1 MQLFMTDANTNNGMP
16 LTPSQGSIPLVPALK
31 QAIALPQSICTDFA
45 LQGRP
50 ATPRGL
56 LSLNAPPLAQY
67 INAQG
72 YCFAW
77 GHILERRCD
86 NHVDWDFCLET
97 LLERYHQRH
106 LLLADLQ
113 HAAFKALEASL
124 PDRVGYDREAA
135 ATYRQGWRLFQ
146 GTVVSAFTLRC
157 HFSREAEARDWLST
171 EFLPLL
177 LPGLLYQ
184 VQEAIA

>member
-1 MQLFMTDANTNNGMP
+1 MQLVMTDTNNYNGR
-16 LTPSQGSIPLVPALK
+16 TPTHSQGSIALDSNQK
-31 QAIALPQSICTDFA
+31 QAIALPQSICTDYA

-56 LSLNAPPLAQY
+56 MPLNAPPLAQY

-86 NHVDWDFCLET
+86 NHIDWDFCLEA
-97 LLERYHQRH
+97 LLERYHQQH
-106 LLLADLQ
+106 LLLVDLQ
-113 HAAFKALEASL
+113 QAAFKVLETTL
-124 PDRVGYDREAA
+124 PGLVGYEREPAA
-135 ATYRQGWRLFQ
+135 AYRQGWRLYQ
-146 GTVVSAFTLRC
+146 GDVISTFTLRC

-171 EFLPLL
+171 IFLPLL

-184 VQEAIA
+184 VQEAIG